1 MTTTPLP
8 PLPKPDIWSHVV
20 TVWRDEV
27 ECQIDQGPRFTADQ
41 MQAYATAA
49 RADLE
54 AENQRLREALDDIAY
69 RVDIDSLRAAIDRAS
84 AALENR
90 A

>member
-1 MTTTPLP
+1 MSATPLP

-41 MQAYATAA
+41 MQAFATQA

-54 AENQRLREALDDIAY
+54 AEVKRLREALIALTSQTNSTELAKALDTA
-69 RVDIDSLRAAIDRAS
+69 R